1 MALMKIHDFKKSFKV
16 EKGMINTK
24 NFVPFVD
31 ELLVK
36 DGKDGDGF
44 TVLKAPFL
52 VDEINSDFVRKLKCK
67 NVKVINR
74 ENFKDLSIVKSSK
87 EWVEKDGKVTCNQRK
102 ETRNVPEY
110 LGKPYLNYLESGKN
124 EKYADAE
131 NQMSDEQ
138 IISIA
143 MSFYEEEAKNHV
155 NEYSIIEYSLME
167 NCSLD
172 IERIE
177 NRLTKCGSLIGINSG
192 YTFFGRRGSQSQ
204 IHPEDYLLP
213 SINFCYKGKNFPISL
228 IRPDNFF

>member
-1 MALMKIHDFKKSFKV
+1 M
-16 EKGMINTK
+16 
-24 NFVPFVD
+24 
-31 ELLVK
+31 
-36 DGKDGDGF
+36 
-44 TVLKAPFL
+44 

-67 NVKVINR
+67 NVKIINW
-74 ENFKDLSIVKSSK
+74 ENFKDFSIVKSSK

-102 ETRNVPEY
+102 ETRNVPKY
-110 LGKPYLNYLESGKN
+110 SGKPYLNYLESGKS

-138 IISIA
+138 IVSMA

-192 YTFFGRRGSQSQ
+192 YTFFGSRGSQSQ

-213 SINFCYKGKNFPISL
+213 SINFCYKGKNFPI
-228 IRPDNFF
+228 